1 MLFDKDDENE
11 EKSKETEKKNNINV
25 HIPYQLI
32 SGRHKKNN
40 SQEQRQTRRGQRKGR
55 KIKVKR

>member
-11 EKSKETEKKNNINV
+11 EKSKETEKNNIYV